1 MKIFFGNHQQ
11 NYESH
16 NSRLFMDGRKDQ
28 QQKGAKQFAV
38 DSTLLLAVIVNI
50 LINGVAVIAEARPQ
64 GVN

>member
-1 MKIFFGNHQQ
+1 
-11 NYESH
+11 
-16 NSRLFMDGRKDQ
+16 MDGRKDQ